1 MVTCLTVTV
10 KKFCVFNTRC
20 FSACFWIW
28 IGKSHQ
34 LKLYIAENWIFN
46 LGDFLGVMK
55 KRWDL
60 WFLERNKN
68 YCFTWSL
75 YTYLNLLTR
84 KNLRS
89 ISRNFMA
96 CKKHNFRSI
105 LGLSFFILKCW
116 PKVVGQYL
124 QVWKLKCRCYLQSK
138 VKKNSTPNSYTYY
151 LVVHHW

>member
-1 MVTCLTVTV
+1 MVSASVSGAQWQLWNLGVVTRLTPTVTV
-10 KKFCVFNTRC
+10 KNILRIQR
-20 FSACFWIW
+20 S
-28 IGKSHQ
+28 Q
-34 LKLYIAENWIFN
+34 LLLLNLNREIPSVKIVYTENWIFN

-105 LGLSFFILKCW
+105 LGLSFFILRCW

-124 QVWKLKCRCYLQSK
+124 QVW
-138 VKKNSTPNSYTYY
+138 
-151 LVVHHW
+151 